1 MPFFRPSVSQI
12 RKRRISDFEYELGSQ
27 SARLEGTVE
36 HALATSG
43 SGAAHGLHGHLDDAS
58 KNAFPHLADDERLR
72 QWANFFGVFQLE
84 ATRAT
89 GTGLFSTSGPID
101 TLLPEGTIVVRDDGR
116 EYEVTEGTT
125 ILAADLVTAAPLR
138 ARVAGAGG
146 NLAAGSTLSL
156 QAPIAGLQTAA
167 VVGEEIANGLN
178 EESSAALR
186 TRLLA
191 RISTP
196 PKGGGPGDYASWAK
210 LVPGVTRAWEFKWSP
225 KVGFVTVL
233 FMRDLDDGDPF
244 PDLGEVAEVAAKLAE
259 FAPIVAPPPIVQAP
273 IKKPILL
280 DIQLAIEAGFDLA
293 TVRAAIYASIRDML
307 AVRFSPLAI
316 DGVLYRSW
324 ITEAISSTPGELDH
338 KLTNPLS
345 DISVAAFELPVLEDA
360 GIIWT

>member
-1 MPFFRPSVSQI
+1 MPFFRPSVAKI
-12 RKRRISDFEYELGSQ
+12 RERRIADFEVELGSQ
-27 SARLEGTVE
+27 SARLGGTVE
-36 HALATSG
+36 RALATSG
-43 SGAAHGLHGHLDDAS
+43 SGAAHGLHGHLDAVARD
-58 KNAFPHLADDERLR
+58 AFPGTADDARLK
-72 QWANFFGVFQLE
+72 QWASFFGVYQLE
-84 ATRAT
+84 AVRAA

-101 TLLPEGTIVVRDDGR
+101 TLLPEATIVVRDDGR
-116 EYEVTEGTT
+116 EYEVTEDTS
-125 ILAADLVTAAPLR
+125 IIAADLVTAAPLR
-138 ARVAGAGG
+138 AKIAGEEG

-156 QAPIAGLQTAA
+156 QAPLAGLQSGA
-167 VVGEEIANGLN
+167 VVGDEISNGLD

-210 LVPGVTRAWEFKWSP
+210 LVAGVTRAWEYKWSP
-225 KVGFVTVL
+225 KIGFVTVL

-244 PDLGEVAEVAAKLAE
+244 PDAGEVAEVAAKLAE
-259 FAPIVAPPPIVQAP
+259 FAPIVAPPPIVQSP
-273 IKKPILL
+273 VKKPILL
-280 DIQLAIEAGFDLA
+280 DIQLTIESGFDLA
-293 TVRAAIYASIRDML
+293 TVRAAIYQNIRDML
-307 AVRFSPLAI
+307 HVRFSPLAI

-345 DISVAAFELPVLEDA
+345 DISVLAFELPVLEDG